1 MLGRDK
7 KFPLRVWSIGERK
20 EGEREGER
28 KIRLPAEIVLW
39 GNSVRGRTEFLI
51 GAV

>member
-1 MLGRDK
+1 MLGRDRY
-7 KFPLRVWSIGERK
+7 FYQEGGRK
-20 EGEREGER
+20 ARGRRGEGEGKK
-28 KIRLPAEIVLW
+28 KIRLPEVIVLL